1 MPKIIPRPWVVL
13 LAAGSSRR
21 FGRPKLLA
29 KIDGETLLQRAVRVA
44 LGCKASGY
52 VVVLGANAARLEQEL
67 FGRPV
72 RVIVNRK
79 WRSGLA
85 SSLRAG
91 VAALPRSARGVL
103 ILLADQ
109 VAIGPADLELLMAA
123 WRTAPRRIVTSNS
136 DGVRGPPAI
145 FPRVAFPQFRA
156 LRGDEGA
163 RSLLR
168 IARGSAIDM
177 AMPRAAVDVDVPQ
190 DLKRASRLMK
200 WRRG

>member
-13 LAAGSSRR
+13 LAAGGSRR

-29 KIDGETLLQRAVRVA
+29 KVDGETLLRRAARIA
-44 LGCKASGY
+44 LGSAPSGC
-52 VVVLGANAARLEQEL
+52 VIVLGANATRLEREL
-67 FGRPV
+67 RGQPFRIV
-72 RVIVNRK
+72 VNRK

-91 VAALPRSARGVL
+91 VAALPRSAGGAL

-109 VAIGPADLELLMAA
+109 IAIGPADLELLIAA
-123 WRTAPRRIVTSNS
+123 WRASPRSIVTANA

-145 FPRVAFPQFRA
+145 LPRASFSELQS
-156 LRGDEGA
+156 LRGDKGA
-163 RSLLR
+163 RELLR
-168 IARGSAIDM
+168 NAREAIIDIS
-177 AMPRAAVDVDVPQ
+177 MPKAARDVDMPQ
-190 DLKRASRLMK
+190 DLERAGLTR

>member
-13 LAAGSSRR
+13 LAAGGSRR

-29 KIDGETLLQRAVRVA
+29 KVDGETLLRRAARLAIGVGPS
-44 LGCKASGY
+44 GCF
-52 VVVLGANAARLEQEL
+52 VVLGANAARLEQEL
-67 FGRPV
+67 RGLPV
-72 RVIVNRK
+72 RVVVNRR

-91 VAALPRSARGVL
+91 VAALPKSAGGAL

-109 VAIGPADLELLMAA
+109 VAIGPADLELLIAA
-123 WRTAPRRIVTSNS
+123 WRASPRCIVTANA

-145 FPRVAFPQFRA
+145 LPRASFRELRS
-156 LRGDEGA
+156 LRGDKGA
-163 RSLLR
+163 RELLR
-168 IARGSAIDM
+168 NARQAVIDISIPK
-177 AMPRAAVDVDVPQ
+177 AGRDVDVPQ
-190 DLKRASRLMK
+190 DLERAGLTR